1 MSVYANQIDEA
12 RAITIAYEFMSGN
25 GGSMQRAPLSISN
38 SLTLSHTVSNA
49 DGNLLYVFNRG
60 DSNGYVI
67 VAGDDAVSNQVLG
80 YSDDGSFDFDNIPP
94 AMRGWMNGYACEI
107 AQYRAMAAADA
118 IVPYRTTFDKDVAPL
133 TQARWG
139 QETPYNQY
147 CPSYAGK
154 YSATGCVATAM
165 AQIMYHHQWPVT
177 GVGSK
182 EVAGTSGIEVI
193 DFAHTTYQWS
203 RMTPVYSSLSTPEE
217 CDAVA
222 TLMYHVGRSVNMM
235 YGDVSGAVSADAAS
249 AWATYWNYDKAVI
262 HRDRRYYTID

>member
-1 MSVYANQIDEA
+1 MKKSLILCILLLICYLSVYANQIDEA

-107 AQYRAMAAADA
+107 AQYRA
-118 IVPYRTTFDKDVAPL
+118 
-133 TQARWG
+133 
-139 QETPYNQY
+139 
-147 CPSYAGK
+147 
-154 YSATGCVATAM
+154 TGSSHCT
-165 AQIMYHHQWPVT
+165 YHSIP
-177 GVGSK
+177 
-182 EVAGTSGIEVI
+182 
-193 DFAHTTYQWS
+193 
-203 RMTPVYSSLSTPEE
+203 
-217 CDAVA
+217 
-222 TLMYHVGRSVNMM
+222 N
-235 YGDVSGAVSADAAS
+235 
-249 AWATYWNYDKAVI
+249 
-262 HRDRRYYTID
+262 